1 MKMYLSIRTLVQNN
15 EDEDEYSEDMFRLEE
30 QFISYSDRNI
40 EIWKLKIWSR
50 IQLIWF
56 TVWT

>member
-40 EIWKLKIWSR
+40 EIWKLKI
-50 IQLIWF
+50 
-56 TVWT
+56 